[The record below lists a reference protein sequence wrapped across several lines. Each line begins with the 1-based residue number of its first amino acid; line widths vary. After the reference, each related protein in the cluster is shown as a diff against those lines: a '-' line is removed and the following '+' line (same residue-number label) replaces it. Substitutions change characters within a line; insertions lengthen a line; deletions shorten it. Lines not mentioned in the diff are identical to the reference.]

1 MQQQDC
7 AEFFEMLTGS
17 FCPSLA
23 SIFPLLSLNVTYKC
37 RDCNAERLMEPD
49 RIQLVDV
56 RIPDGP
62 GDTQSK
68 VEDLLPFA
76 EWVAVDQDNHV
87 SDLCDGNVHH
97 VQQETRSM
105 PTEWPDHLI
114 IQIKRFEWVDTDEP
128 VWKKQDMIQYPIHRL
143 TVPGGVQYA
152 VQSVI
157 CHIGA
162 TADRGHYYAIS
173 RETQEEDSPWFRYD
187 DAISREIPN
196 GSRHEEIVTS
206 DAYLIFLEKVVEDT
220 DMLDVSTMGI
230 ESSDPTIAEQVRKK
244 KLEAVD
250 VATTVSAATH
260 PTLPREPK
268 AAEKSKVPESSKVAL
283 HEMLGRTNKEGNVR
297 PSTKGLHPLDTNLS
311 PPINHSDIESRLH
324 DEAKGVHESSNRL
337 DIQSDYNEKGKTTMV
352 LKSVR
357 HYSDNDTIPDT
368 ESEHEALSQ
377 ATVRDRTPLV
387 LNSEPARVAPRQ
399 PRHYS
404 DDETIPET
412 ASEQETQSPGI
423 QSDGPTRARIQHA
436 FNSNLAQA
444 MREHK
449 SASSKSMLLS
459 GNRPHHRRPDANSRA
474 MK

>member
-7 AEFFEMLTGS
+7 AEFFEMLMES

-62 GDTQSK
+62 GDTQFK

-76 EWVAVDQDNHV
+76 EWVAIDQDNHV

-105 PTEWPDHLI
+105 PAEWPDHLI
-114 IQIKRFEWVDTDEP
+114 IQIKRFEWVDTNEP
-128 VWKKQDMIQYPIHRL
+128 VWKKQDMVQYPIHRL
-143 TVPGGVQYA
+143 TGPGGVQYA

-173 RETQEEDSPWFRYD
+173 RETQDEDSPWFRYD
-187 DAISREIPN
+187 DAVSREIPN

-220 DMLDVSTMGI
+220 DMPDVSIMGI
-230 ESSDPTIAEQVRKK
+230 ESSDPAIAEK

-260 PTLPREPK
+260 PTLPWEPK
-268 AAEKSKVPESSKVAL
+268 AAEKSKVPGSSEVAL
-283 HEMLGRTNKEGNVR
+283 HEMPGRTNKEGNVR
-297 PSTKGLHPLDTNLS
+297 PSTKGLHPLGTNSS
-311 PPINHSDIESRLH
+311 PPVNHSDIESRPH
-324 DEAKGVHESSNRL
+324 DEAKGVHDFSNRL
-337 DIQSDYNEKGKTTMV
+337 EIQSDYNEKGKTTMV

-357 HYSDNDTIPDT
+357 NYSDNDTIPDT
-368 ESEHEALSQ
+368 ESENEALSQ
-377 ATVRDRTPLV
+377 ATVQEKTPPV
-387 LNSEPARVAPRQ
+387 LNSKSARVAPHQ

-412 ASEQETQSPGI
+412 ASEHETQSPGN
-423 QSDGPTRARIQHA
+423 QGDGPIRARIPPA

-449 SASSKSMLLS
+449 SASSTSMPLS